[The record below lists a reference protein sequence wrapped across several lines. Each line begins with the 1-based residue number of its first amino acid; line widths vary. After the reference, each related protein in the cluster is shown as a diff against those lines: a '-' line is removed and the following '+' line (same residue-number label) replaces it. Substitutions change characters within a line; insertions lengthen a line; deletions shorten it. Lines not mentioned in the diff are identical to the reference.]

1 MTFLNAEFMN
11 KRIILLVEDDSM
23 DAELATIA
31 LEAPEPTTQ
40 VVRVRDGAKAL
51 EYLYQRGEFENR
63 PGGNPML
70 ILLDLKMPKVG
81 GLDVLKGIK
90 SNEHLKQ
97 IPVIMLTS
105 SRETIDLVECYKHG
119 ANAFVVKPMDFDE
132 FTRVLRQLG
141 LFWLQINE
149 PPPAALGAE
158 YIGSP
163 RLRGAPGVEWP
174 GGFAGGPG
182 R

>member
-1 MTFLNAEFMN
+1 MN
-11 KRIILLVEDDSM
+11 KKIILLVEDDSR

-31 LEAPEPTTQ
+31 LEAPELATQ

-63 PGGNPML
+63 PSGNPIL

-81 GLDVLKGIK
+81 GLDVLKSIK
-90 SNEHLKQ
+90 TKECLKQ

-105 SRETIDLVECYKHG
+105 SRETTDLVECYKHG

-132 FTRVLRQLG
+132 FTRAIKQLG
-141 LFWLQINE
+141 IFWLQINE
-149 PPPAALGAE
+149 SPPGASAKETDISGDVIGMEADDIVRHEIPTPNPA
-158 YIGSP
+158 S
-163 RLRGAPGVEWP
+163 
-174 GGFAGGPG
+174 GG
-182 R
+182 